1 MSYISSCRVASG
13 EEGGEEPSD
22 TVEENGDEAPE
33 AEGGDEAPEAE
44 GGDED
49 ENRDEL

>member
-33 AEGGDEAPEAE
+33 AEGGDE
-44 GGDED
+44 D

>member
-13 EEGGEEPSD
+13 EEPPFM
-22 TVEENGDEAPE
+22 VEENGDEAH
-33 AEGGDEAPEAE
+33 EAE